1 MNSEGRLRYEIKQD
15 VVCPIFLIEQEI
27 DEEQGS
33 YQQKVFKETLN
44 SHTAVI
50 GYEPFCKMEA
60 KNYNH
65 FI

>member
-1 MNSEGRLRYEIKQD
+1 MNTEGRLRYEIKQD
-15 VVCPIFLIEQEI
+15 VVCPVEQEI
-27 DEEQGS
+27 GEEQGS

-50 GYEPFCKMEA
+50 GYGPFCKMGA
-60 KNYNH
+60 KNCNH